1 MIRLENVLKI
11 SLQDVLKTSWRCLE
25 DVFQDVLKTFWRRL
39 QNVLKMSWRRF
50 CKTSSRRLQDLWPR
64 RIYWSWPRRLEDVM
78 LRQTYS
84 SWSRCLEDVFKTS
97 SEVEDEKGL
106 RDAFIKT
113 NVCWELHR
121 TNQGSN
127 FLGNSFSKTDNV
139 GALIQIRR
147 KSQPQH
153 LKRWFFL
160 KNWSSHYH
168 INSTSVIRP
177 VKLN

>member
-1 MIRLENVLKI
+1 MSWTRFSRRLEDALARHLEGDLNTL
-11 SLQDVLKTSWRCLE
+11 LQDLSKTSWKRLEDVLKTYS
-25 DVFQDVLKTFWRRL
+25 QDEYIDLNHEVLKTP
-39 QNVLKMSWRRF
+39 S
-50 CKTSSRRLQDLWPR
+50 
-64 RIYWSWPRRLEDVM
+64 EDVR

-113 NVCWELHR
+113 NVCWKLHR

>member
-1 MIRLENVLKI
+1 MSWTRFSRRLEDPLARHLEGVLNTL
-11 SLQDVLKTSWRCLE
+11 LQDLSKTSWKRLEDVLKTYS
-25 DVFQDVLKTFWRRL
+25 QDEYIGLNQEVLKT
-39 QNVLKMSWRRF
+39 
-50 CKTSSRRLQDLWPR
+50 SS
-64 RIYWSWPRRLEDVM
+64 EDVR

-97 SEVEDEKGL
+97 SEGEDEKGL

-127 FLGNSFSKTDNV
+127 FLGNSFSKRDNV

-160 KNWSSHYH
+160 KNWYSHYH

>member
-1 MIRLENVLKI
+1 MIRLENVLNI
-11 SLQDVLKTSWRCLE
+11 SL
-25 DVFQDVLKTFWRRL
+25 QDVLKTFWRR
-39 QNVLKMSWRRF
+39 F
-50 CKTSSRRLQDLWPR
+50 CKTSW
-64 RIYWSWPRRLEDVM
+64 RRLENVLKTSWRRLENVLKTSWRRIAKTNILVLTKTSSEDIR
-78 LRQTYS
+78 LRWTYS

-97 SEVEDEKGL
+97 SEGEDEKGL